1 VVDLFLRDPEFSQ
14 NLIVWNSLVVLR
26 RFARFCERLF
36 LFRRDWFV
44 VDWGISEGAGEGIE
58 HGFEQADDGGKLRWR
73 KTLDQIVGLLF
84 LVGRT
89 MRHKIEFTEIRCA
102 ALGIR
107 ALCEKGV

>member
-1 VVDLFLRDPEFSQ
+1 LC
-14 NLIVWNSLVVLR
+14 R
-26 RFARFCERLF
+26 R
-36 LFRRDWFV
+36 
-44 VDWGISEGAGEGIE
+44 
-58 HGFEQADDGGKLRWR
+58 KP
-73 KTLDQIVGLLF
+73 LDQFVGLLF